1 MRIPKIRFK
10 DSIPLVVILILIII
24 SIIYMIN
31 YFQILEKKYNEAQRL
46 ANIFIDKKSELMLL
60 RIFV

>member
-10 DSIPLVVILILIII
+10 DSIPLIVILILIII

>member
-24 SIIYMIN
+24 SVIYMIN

>member
-10 DSIPLVVILILIII
+10 DSIPLIVIIILIII

>member
-1 MRIPKIRFK
+1 MGKKITK
-10 DSIPLVVILILIII
+10 GDIEEVCIKNEEAVV
-24 SIIYMIN
+24 YMITD
-31 YFQILEKKYNEAQRL
+31 YILEKKYNEAQRL